1 MGSEGREL
9 TGPEGLGMGC
19 ETSLRHLAGELMD
32 IEQHSGQAMVALFG
46 FDVLLGFFYYY
57 C

>member
-9 TGPEGLGMGC
+9 TGTEGLGMGC

-46 FDVLLGFFYYY
+46 FDVLLGFFNYY
-57 C
+57 